1 MASKLS
7 PQDKQR
13 IQRGITKRV
22 GQKPYENGLYG
33 ENSSRDF
40 VMVELY
46 DALGNFIEARDLS
59 LIEANIEV
67 DEAFIKLFPGSHLK
81 AFGFDAGKFRIKYNF
96 LRYLGGNENQVC
108 RHYRQYFL
116 L

>member
-46 DALGNFIEARDLS
+46 DALGNFI
-59 LIEANIEV
+59 
-67 DEAFIKLFPGSHLK
+67 
-81 AFGFDAGKFRIKYNF
+81 
-96 LRYLGGNENQVC
+96 
-108 RHYRQYFL
+108 
-116 L
+116 